1 MLNKLQIIG
10 RVGKDPEIR
19 YLPSGEAVVNLS
31 IATTE
36 KWKDK
41 SGEQREETE
50 WHKVSA
56 YGRLAEII
64 GEYVKKG
71 GLIYVEGKIK
81 TRKYTD
87 KDGVEKYST
96 EVKAT
101 EMKLLGGKSEGTQ
114 QKPAQREEPQRQ
126 QPQAKTQGGVYNSDF
141 EDMDDDIPFATSSIH
156 YDMTTSKQRRMQIRD
171 R

>member
-10 RVGKDPEIR
+10 RVGKDPELR
-19 YLPSGEAVVNLS
+19 TMQTGEAVASLAV
-31 IATTE
+31 ATTE

-41 SGEQREETE
+41 NSGEMKEETE

-56 YGRLAEII
+56 FGRLAEII
-64 GEYVKKG
+64 GDYVKKG
-71 GLIYVEGKIK
+71 SLIYIEGKVK

-101 EMKLLGGKSEGTQ
+101 EMKLLNGNQRDEQEPPPRQ
-114 QKPAQREEPQRQ
+114 QQRQ
-126 QPQAKTQGGVYNSDF
+126 QEQPRQQQRQPRQQQRSSGFD
-141 EDMDDDIPFATSSIH
+141 DMDDDIPF
-156 YDMTTSKQRRMQIRD
+156 
-171 R
+171 

>member
-19 YLPSGEAVVNLS
+19 YLPSGEAVVNFS
-31 IATTE
+31 VATTE

-56 YGRLAEII
+56 FGRLAEIV

-101 EMKLLGGKSEGTQ
+101 EMKLLGGKSEGAQ

-126 QPQAKTQGGVYNSDF
+126 PARQQSAYDEGFD
-141 EDMDDDIPFATSSIH
+141 DMDGDIPF
-156 YDMTTSKQRRMQIRD
+156 
-171 R
+171 